1 MVRTGAPKSHHDA
14 DGVEGDET
22 DQEGDAAPI
31 RVTSMILPLSFD
43 APFSSHRWQSHQID
57 TLEHMFENRM
67 MAPPSSAASV
77 ALRVDDDLDAPES
90 TLTDTAD
97 VVRELQARIR
107 GMQRTTLDTRALPTH
122 PALGDLLPGGA
133 LAAGGVYAVDN
144 STTLALALLQ
154 GPSAAGSWC
163 AIVGVPDLG
172 VEAAAGLG
180 LDLERLVLVPHPGE
194 QWLSVVSA
202 LIDVVSV
209 VLVKPPVPA
218 HGRIRL
224 GDAAAS
230 KLASRLRQREAV
242 LVTLGDGTTRDGTTR
257 DSSGEP
263 WPRTDARLTV
273 TASTWAG
280 IGAGFGHLTARQVTV
295 SSASRSW
302 AGRAKSRRLWLPGPD
317 QRLEA
322 VVARDDA
329 QARAALRT
337 AG

>member
-1 MVRTGAPKSHHDA
+1 
-14 DGVEGDET
+14 
-22 DQEGDAAPI
+22 
-31 RVTSMILPLSFD
+31 
-43 APFSSHRWQSHQID
+43 
-57 TLEHMFENRM
+57 MFENRM
-67 MAPPSSAASV
+67 MAPSSSAASV
-77 ALRVDDDLDAPES
+77 ALLIDDDLDAPES
-90 TLTDTAD
+90 TLTGTAH
-97 VVRELQARIR
+97 VVRDLQARIR

-122 PALGDLLPGGA
+122 PALGELLPGGA

-144 STTLALALLQ
+144 STTLALGLLQ

-209 VLVKPPVPA
+209 VLVKPPTA
-218 HGRIRL
+218 AQGRVRL

-230 KLASRLRQREAV
+230 RLASRLRQREAV
-242 LVTLGDGTTRDGTTR
+242 LVSLGEATAGTASTGAAGTG
-257 DSSGEP
+257 SAPG

-295 SSASRSW
+295 SSASRAW

-322 VVARDDA
+322 VVARDDGGP
-329 QARAALRT
+329 RLVRHED

>member
-1 MVRTGAPKSHHDA
+1 
-14 DGVEGDET
+14 
-22 DQEGDAAPI
+22 
-31 RVTSMILPLSFD
+31 
-43 APFSSHRWQSHQID
+43 
-57 TLEHMFENRM
+57 
-67 MAPPSSAASV
+67 MAPPSSSV
-77 ALRVDDDLDAPES
+77 ALRVDEDLDALEAAGPEEGAS
-90 TLTDTAD
+90 GTSD

-122 PALGDLLPGGA
+122 PALAELLPGGA

-144 STTLALALLQ
+144 STTLALGLLQ

-163 AIVGVPDLG
+163 AVVGVPDLG
-172 VEAAAGLG
+172 LEAAAGLG

-202 LIDVVSV
+202 LVDVVSV
-209 VLVKPPVPA
+209 VLVKPPTRE
-218 HGRIRL
+218 GRARL

-242 LVTLGDGTTRDGTTR
+242 LVSLG
-257 DSSGEP
+257 E

-273 TASTWAG
+273 SASTWAG

-295 SSASRSW
+295 SSESRSW
-302 AGRAKSRRLWLPGPD
+302 AGRSKSRRLWLPGPD

-329 QARAALRT
+329 GARPALRSV

>member
-1 MVRTGAPKSHHDA
+1 VTLA
-14 DGVEGDET
+14 VELR
-22 DQEGDAAPI
+22 Q
-31 RVTSMILPLSFD
+31 RVSRR
-43 APFSSHRWQSHQID
+43 AID

-90 TLTDTAD
+90 TLTGTTD

-122 PALGDLLPGGA
+122 PALGELLPGGA

-144 STTLALALLQ
+144 STTLALGLLQ

-194 QWLSVVSA
+194 QWLAVVSA

-209 VLVKPPVPA
+209 EDLQAENAVERELALIRVEPTVANSGTKPAQETSHSGPPQAVCRMR
-218 HGRIRL
+218 RI
-224 GDAAAS
+224 AA
-230 KLASRLRQREAV
+230 
-242 LVTLGDGTTRDGTTR
+242 T
-257 DSSGEP
+257 
-263 WPRTDARLTV
+263 
-273 TASTWAG
+273 
-280 IGAGFGHLTARQVTV
+280 
-295 SSASRSW
+295 SRSNSSRSATSCFRP
-302 AGRAKSRRLWLPGPD
+302 AGVS
-317 QRLEA
+317 E
-322 VVARDDA
+322 
-329 QARAALRT
+329 
-337 AG
+337 

>member
-1 MVRTGAPKSHHDA
+1 
-14 DGVEGDET
+14 
-22 DQEGDAAPI
+22 
-31 RVTSMILPLSFD
+31 
-43 APFSSHRWQSHQID
+43 
-57 TLEHMFENRM
+57 
-67 MAPPSSAASV
+67 MAPSSSSA
-77 ALRVDDDLDAPES
+77 ALRVDDDLS
-90 TLTDTAD
+90 TAQTAD

-122 PALGDLLPGGA
+122 PALGELLPGGA

-144 STTLALALLQ
+144 STTLALGLLQ

-163 AIVGVPDLG
+163 AVVGVPDLG

-194 QWLSVVSA
+194 QWISVVSA
-202 LIDVVSV
+202 LVDVVSV
-209 VLVKPPVPA
+209 VLVKPPTA
-218 HGRIRL
+218 QGRVRL

-242 LVTLGDGTTRDGTTR
+242 LVSLG
-257 DSSGEP
+257 S
-263 WPRTDARLTV
+263 WPRTDASLTV
-273 TASTWAG
+273 SASTWAG
-280 IGAGFGHLTARQVTV
+280 IGSGFGHLTARQVTV
-295 SSASRSW
+295 SSTSRSW

-329 QARAALRT
+329 AGRPALRSV

>member
-1 MVRTGAPKSHHDA
+1 
-14 DGVEGDET
+14 
-22 DQEGDAAPI
+22 
-31 RVTSMILPLSFD
+31 
-43 APFSSHRWQSHQID
+43 
-57 TLEHMFENRM
+57 
-67 MAPPSSAASV
+67 MAPSSSASV
-77 ALRVDDDLDAPES
+77 ALRVDDDLDAPAPGGPQ
-90 TLTDTAD
+90 TPD

-107 GMQRTTLDTRALPTH
+107 GMQRATLDTRALPTH
-122 PALGDLLPGGA
+122 PALGDLLPGGS

-144 STTLALALLQ
+144 STTLALGLLQ

-163 AIVGVPDLG
+163 AVVGVPDLG

-202 LIDVVSV
+202 LVDVVSV
-209 VLVKPPVPA
+209 VLVKPPTRD
-218 HGRIRL
+218 GRARL

-242 LVTLGDGTTRDGTTR
+242 LVSLGDG
-257 DSSGEP
+257 SAAA
-263 WPRTDARLTV
+263 WPRADARLAI
-273 TASTWAG
+273 TASNWAG
-280 IGAGFGHLTARQVTV
+280 IGSGFGHLTARQVTV

-322 VVARDDA
+322 VVSREDA
-329 QARAALRT
+329 ASRPALRSV

>member
-1 MVRTGAPKSHHDA
+1 M
-14 DGVEGDET
+14 
-22 DQEGDAAPI
+22 
-31 RVTSMILPLSFD
+31 
-43 APFSSHRWQSHQID
+43 
-57 TLEHMFENRM
+57 LEHMFENRE
-67 MAPPSSAASV
+67 MAPTSSSV
-77 ALRVDDDLDAPES
+77 ALRVDDELSP
-90 TLTDTAD
+90 TATGD
-97 VVRELQARIR
+97 IVRELQARIR

-122 PALGDLLPGGA
+122 SALGELLPGGA
-133 LAAGGVYAVDN
+133 LEAGGVYTVDN
-144 STTLALALLQ
+144 STTLALGLLQ

-163 AIVGVPDLG
+163 AVVGVPDLG

-209 VLVKPPVPA
+209 VLVKPTA
-218 HGRIRL
+218 TQGRVRL

-230 KLASRLRQREAV
+230 RLASRLRQREAV
-242 LVTLGDGTTRDGTTR
+242 LVALG
-257 DSSGEP
+257 EA

-302 AGRAKSRRLWLPGPD
+302 AGRSKSRRLWLPGPD
-317 QRLEA
+317 QRLDA

-329 QARAALRT
+329 GTDHGARSVLRSVV
-337 AG
+337 G

>member
-1 MVRTGAPKSHHDA
+1 
-14 DGVEGDET
+14 
-22 DQEGDAAPI
+22 
-31 RVTSMILPLSFD
+31 
-43 APFSSHRWQSHQID
+43 
-57 TLEHMFENRM
+57 MFENRM
-67 MAPPSSAASV
+67 MAPSSSSV
-77 ALRVDDDLDAPES
+77 ALEVDDDLGAAGTS
-90 TLTDTAD
+90 D

-133 LAAGGVYAVDN
+133 LAAGGVYGVDN
-144 STTLALALLQ
+144 STTLALGLLQ

-172 VEAAAGLG
+172 IEAAAGLG
-180 LDLERLVLVPHPGE
+180 LDLDRLVLVPHPGE

-202 LIDVVSV
+202 LVDVVSV
-209 VLVKPPVPA
+209 VLVKPPAPA
-218 HGRIRL
+218 QGRIRL

-242 LVTLGDGTTRDGTTR
+242 LVSLGD
-257 DSSGEP
+257 GEP

-317 QRLEA
+317 QRLE
-322 VVARDDA
+322 VVAARDDA
-329 QARAALRT
+329 TARPALRS

>member
-1 MVRTGAPKSHHDA
+1 
-14 DGVEGDET
+14 
-22 DQEGDAAPI
+22 
-31 RVTSMILPLSFD
+31 
-43 APFSSHRWQSHQID
+43 
-57 TLEHMFENRM
+57 MFENRG
-67 MAPPSSAASV
+67 MAPSSSSV
-77 ALRVDDDLDAPES
+77 ALTVDDDLGAPES
-90 TLTDTAD
+90 TLAGTTD

-107 GMQRTTLDTRALPTH
+107 VMQRTTLDTRALPTH
-122 PALGDLLPGGA
+122 PALGELLPGGA

-144 STTLALALLQ
+144 STTLALGLLQ

-209 VLVKPPVPA
+209 VLVKPPPA
-218 HGRIRL
+218 AQGRVRL

-230 KLASRLRQREAV
+230 RLASRLRQREAV
-242 LVTLGDGTTRDGTTR
+242 LVSLG
-257 DSSGEP
+257 E

-295 SSASRSW
+295 SSASRAW

-317 QRLEA
+317 QRLES
-322 VVARDDA
+322 VVARDDIA
-329 QARAALRT
+329 PRLVRHEV

>member
-1 MVRTGAPKSHHDA
+1 
-14 DGVEGDET
+14 
-22 DQEGDAAPI
+22 
-31 RVTSMILPLSFD
+31 
-43 APFSSHRWQSHQID
+43 
-57 TLEHMFENRM
+57 
-67 MAPPSSAASV
+67 MAPPSSSV
-77 ALRVDDDLDAPES
+77 ALRVDDELGAPGTS
-90 TLTDTAD
+90 D

-122 PALGDLLPGGA
+122 PAFAELLPGGA

-144 STTLALALLQ
+144 STTLALGLLQ

-163 AIVGVPDLG
+163 AVVGVPDLG
-172 VEAAAGLG
+172 IEAAAGLG

-202 LIDVVSV
+202 LVDVVSV
-209 VLVKPPVPA
+209 VLVKPPTRE
-218 HGRIRL
+218 GRARL

-242 LVTLGDGTTRDGTTR
+242 LVSLG
-257 DSSGEP
+257 E

-273 TASTWAG
+273 SASTWAG

-295 SSASRSW
+295 SSESRSW
-302 AGRAKSRRLWLPGPD
+302 AGRSKSRRLWLPGPD

-329 QARAALRT
+329 GARPALRSV

>member
-1 MVRTGAPKSHHDA
+1 
-14 DGVEGDET
+14 
-22 DQEGDAAPI
+22 
-31 RVTSMILPLSFD
+31 
-43 APFSSHRWQSHQID
+43 
-57 TLEHMFENRM
+57 
-67 MAPPSSAASV
+67 MAPSSSSV
-77 ALRVDDDLDAPES
+77 ALKVDDELSPAGS
-90 TLTDTAD
+90 AD
-97 VVRELQARIR
+97 IVRELQARIR

-144 STTLALALLQ
+144 STTLALGLLQ

-163 AIVGVPDLG
+163 AVVGVPDLG

-194 QWLSVVSA
+194 QWLSVLSA

-209 VLVKPPVPA
+209 VLVKPPAPA
-218 HGRIRL
+218 HGRPRL
-224 GDAAAS
+224 GDAVAS

-242 LVTLGDGTTRDGTTR
+242 LVSLGDG
-257 DSSGEP
+257 SGEP

-295 SSASRSW
+295 SSTSRSW

-317 QRLEA
+317 QQLEA
-322 VVARDDA
+322 VTARDDTGP
-329 QARAALRT
+329 RLVRHEI

>member
-1 MVRTGAPKSHHDA
+1 MGGRDLKGA
-14 DGVEGDET
+14 
-22 DQEGDAAPI
+22 
-31 RVTSMILPLSFD
+31 
-43 APFSSHRWQSHQID
+43 ID
-57 TLEHMFENRM
+57 TLEHMFETKR

-77 ALRVDDDLDAPES
+77 ALQVDDDLDAPGS
-90 TLTDTAD
+90 TLTGTTD

-122 PALGDLLPGGA
+122 PALAELLPGAA

-144 STTLALALLQ
+144 STTLALGLLQ

-163 AIVGVPDLG
+163 AVVGVPDLG
-172 VEAAAGLG
+172 LEAAAGLG

-202 LIDVVSV
+202 LVDVVSV
-209 VLVKPPVPA
+209 VLVKPPLRE
-218 HGRIRL
+218 GRARL

-242 LVTLGDGTTRDGTTR
+242 LVSLG
-257 DSSGEP
+257 E

-273 TASTWAG
+273 SASTWAG

-302 AGRAKSRRLWLPGPD
+302 AGRSKSRRLWLPGPD

-322 VVARDDA
+322 VVARDDVGP
-329 QARAALRT
+329 RPVLREV